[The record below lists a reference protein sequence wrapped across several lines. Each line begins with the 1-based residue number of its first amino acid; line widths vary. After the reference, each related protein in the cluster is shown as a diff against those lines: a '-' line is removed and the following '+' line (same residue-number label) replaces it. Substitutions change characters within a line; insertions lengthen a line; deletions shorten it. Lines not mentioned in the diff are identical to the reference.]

1 MDLLKA
7 FGPLLGQ
14 VAPTLATALGGPMAG
29 LAVKTLSNV
38 LLGHEEGSDEDI
50 SKALGSATPEQLSDI
65 KKIDADFK
73 VRMKELDIDL
83 EKISAGDR
91 DSARKMQMETK
102 DWVPK
107 VLAVAITI
115 GFFGILVWMLVY
127 GMPPSGT
134 EALLMM
140 LGALGTAWTGVVN
153 FYYGSSAGS
162 KAKTDALAAKEM
174 NK

>member
-1 MDLLKA
+1 MSLLDT

-14 VAPTLATALGGPMAG
+14 VAPTIATALGGPLAG
-29 LAVKTLSNV
+29 VAVKALSGV
-38 LLGHEEGSDEDI
+38 LLGHENGSEDDV
-50 SKALGSATPEQLSDI
+50 KAAMASASPDQLAAL

-73 VRMKELDIDL
+73 ISMKELDIDL
-83 EKISAGDR
+83 ERIAAGDR
-91 DSARKMQMETK
+91 DSARKMQTETK

-107 VLAVAITI
+107 LLAIVITL
-115 GFFGILVWMLVY
+115 GFFGILVWMLVQ
-127 GMPPSGT
+127 GMPQTGT

-162 KAKTDALAAKEM
+162 KAKTDALTAKGE
-174 NK
+174 K

>member
-1 MDLLKA
+1 MDLLKQ

-14 VAPTLATALGGPMAG
+14 LAPSIATALGGPLAG
-29 LAVKTLSNV
+29 VAMKTLSSALFGNED
-38 LLGHEEGSDEDI
+38 GTEEQI
-50 SKALGSATPEQLSDI
+50 SAAMASATPDQLAAI

-73 VRMKELDIDL
+73 VQMKSLDIDL
-83 EKISAGDR
+83 ERIAAGDR
-91 DSARKMQMETK
+91 DSARQMQRETK

-107 VLAVAITI
+107 VLAIVITL
-115 GFFGILVWMLVY
+115 GFFGILIWMLLN
-127 GMPPSGT
+127 GMPKTGT

-162 KAKTDALAAKEM
+162 KAKNDLLAAKD
-174 NK
+174 K

>member
-1 MDLLKA
+1 MDLLKQ

-14 VAPTLATALGGPMAG
+14 LAPSIATALGGPLAG
-29 LAVKTLSNV
+29 VAIKTLSNA
-38 LLGHEEGSDEDI
+38 LFGHEDGTEQQVSE
-50 SKALGSATPEQLSDI
+50 AMATATPDQLAAI

-73 VRMKELDIDL
+73 VQMKSLDIDL
-83 EKISAGDR
+83 ERIAAGDR
-91 DSARKMQMETK
+91 DSARQMQRETK

-107 VLAVAITI
+107 VLAIVITL
-115 GFFGILVWMLVY
+115 GFFGILIWMLLN
-127 GMPPSGT
+127 GMPQTGT

-162 KAKTDALAAKEM
+162 KAKNDLLASKD
-174 NK
+174 K